1 MKNNYCYPHAFDEN
15 GYPQLEREMSSD
27 DYKAYREATDS
38 IYKSL
43 YNLKEIIGLYTASK
57 DGLNNSA
64 MVDKTRL
71 KLIPQDSEICKDIS
85 YPISG
90 ESVNPWNCETLKT
103 HGIFQIITYT
113 VLNYFGKEVSLEDL
127 TQIALQGGWHHKNGT
142 WWHYLDVVCQAYGLY
157 ILRQG
162 SWMSTYHKLNVGNF
176 LAVAL
181 LDHEM
186 FPEVTDNSLVLITK
200 IDNGEIEFFHPKK
213 GIELCSDYISR
224 FAKYTRVLWGISGWE
239 QF

>member
-1 MKNNYCYPHAFDEN
+1 
-15 GYPQLEREMSSD
+15 
-27 DYKAYREATDS
+27 
-38 IYKSL
+38 
-43 YNLKEIIGLYTASK
+43 
-57 DGLNNSA
+57 
-64 MVDKTRL
+64 
-71 KLIPQDSEICKDIS
+71 
-85 YPISG
+85 
-90 ESVNPWNCETLKT
+90 
-103 HGIFQIITYT
+103 
-113 VLNYFGKEVSLEDL
+113 
-127 TQIALQGGWHHKNGT
+127 
-142 WWHYLDVVCQAYGLY
+142 
-157 ILRQG
+157 
-162 SWMSTYHKLNVGNF
+162 MSTYHKLNVGNF